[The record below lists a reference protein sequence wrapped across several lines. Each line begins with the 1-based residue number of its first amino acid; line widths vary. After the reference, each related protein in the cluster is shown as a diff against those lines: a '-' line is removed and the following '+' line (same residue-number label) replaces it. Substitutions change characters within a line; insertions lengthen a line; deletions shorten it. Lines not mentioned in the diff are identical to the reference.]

1 MRISDWSSDVCSSD
15 LTAGEQRQ
23 SLDLLAHRS
32 YRDLYAGGQRRLRV
46 GQRDTSGAAGEQD
59 REDLREGLPGVLERR
74 EEDRLHPLVQLIDDR
89 HEIRAG
95 LCEVGEL
102 LGEEGVAL
110 FERGVL
116 LEGERIDA
124 TELPELALGIRE
136 AAALGGP
143 LVRHGARQ
151 GTILEIGRA
160 HV

>member
-1 MRISDWSSDVCSSD
+1 MIR
-15 LTAGEQRQ
+15 RPP
-23 SLDLLAHRS
+23 RS
-32 YRDLYAGGQRRLRV
+32 TRT
-46 GQRDTSGAAGEQD
+46 DTLFPYTTLFRS
-59 REDLREGLPGVLERR
+59 
-74 EEDRLHPLVQLIDDR
+74 DR

-95 LCEVGEL
+95 RCEVGEL